1 MEHLHFEKLKS
12 IKMRQEKNF
21 SAPKNFRDF
30 AAAVCLDLF
39 LFLVKNIYLVV
50 QHVLVL

>member
-1 MEHLHFEKLKS
+1 MMYLHLIIKENNRGKILKKFCGAEK
-12 IKMRQEKNF
+12 F
-21 SAPKNFRDF
+21 T
-30 AAAVCLDLF
+30 AAITADDLDLF

>member
-1 MEHLHFEKLKS
+1 MMYLHLIIKENDRGKTLKKFCGAEK
-12 IKMRQEKNF
+12 
-21 SAPKNFRDF
+21 F
-30 AAAVCLDLF
+30 AAATTADDLDLF

>member
-1 MEHLHFEKLKS
+1 MEYLHFEKTKND
-12 IKMRQEKNF
+12 KNETRKNF

-30 AAAVCLDLF
+30 TAAVCLDLF